1 MTFIV
6 RATRGEDAVTAVR
19 LRADTAVAKACDLV
33 VAGWH
38 VVIECPN
45 GIRNYPDDFDNLIS
59 VSRDDSALPS
69 QYSEI
74 DLDVAVWHSEN
85 LVQRSALR
93 RLVRYGLLPALA
105 FALAAARETG
115 STKGILLDRILQPKS
130 VCESPNERRINL
142 RRWSGIA
149 LHRLDR
155 GRRRW

>member
-6 RATRGEDAVTAVR
+6 RGTRGEDAITAVR

-38 VVIECPN
+38 VVIECPD

-74 DLDVAVWHSEN
+74 DLDVAV
-85 LVQRSALR
+85 
-93 RLVRYGLLPALA
+93 
-105 FALAAARETG
+105 
-115 STKGILLDRILQPKS
+115 
-130 VCESPNERRINL
+130 
-142 RRWSGIA
+142 
-149 LHRLDR
+149 
-155 GRRRW
+155 